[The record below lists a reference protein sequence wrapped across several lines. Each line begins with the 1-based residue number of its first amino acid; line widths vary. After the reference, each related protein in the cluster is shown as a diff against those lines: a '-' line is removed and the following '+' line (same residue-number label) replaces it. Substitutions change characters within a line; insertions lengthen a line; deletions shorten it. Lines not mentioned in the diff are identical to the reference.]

1 MSWSDVAEQSTN
13 WTVSGAASG
22 SFSAQ
27 ANVSHT
33 WALANVNDYVLVDY
47 VFDDYVD
54 DGAFTDAG
62 DAANTW
68 AAA

>member
-1 MSWSDVAEQSTN
+1 MSWTDVADQSTS
-13 WTVSGAASG
+13 WTVAASAST
-22 SFSAQ
+22 SFSTQ

-47 VFDDYVD
+47 VYDDYVD
-54 DGAFTDAG
+54 DGAFSDVG